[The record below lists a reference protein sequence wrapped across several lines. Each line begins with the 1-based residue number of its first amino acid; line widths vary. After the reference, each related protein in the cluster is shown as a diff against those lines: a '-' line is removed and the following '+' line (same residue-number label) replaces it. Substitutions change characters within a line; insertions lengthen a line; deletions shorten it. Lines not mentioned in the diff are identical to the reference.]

1 MRFKCGGKART
12 QARMPRCDRDEIQG
26 RKTVSTHHSKAA
38 PGVFVELESVDCHR
52 LYLRTMLRYRALH
65 LEMHMSAFRRHRVSL
80 GGGHEAR
87 RVIDEEIEWQHG
99 AYGAEKLRQAASD
112 DNAFAS
118 GGFGRNFCSGE
129 VGVGDAKHVTVAH

>member
-1 MRFKCGGKART
+1 MRFNCGGTARA
-12 QARMPRCDRDEIQG
+12 QAQMPRCDGDEIQG

-38 PGVFVELESVDCHR
+38 PGAFVELESVDRRR
-52 LYLRTMLRYRALH
+52 LHLRTMLRYRALH
-65 LEMHMSAFRRHRVSL
+65 LEMHMSAFRGHRMSL